1 MKKKERRSPQK
12 DHWSLRKGRWSRK
25 KGLAW
30 IAAAAVLA
38 AVSLCAGRYPVTGRQ
53 LYQAVFDRAALAAEN
68 PQAAVILRV
77 VFQIRL
83 PRILFALAAGAGL
96 AAAGS
101 AMQAVCA
108 NPLATPDTVGVAN
121 GASFGAAFAILA
133 GMDGLGIQ
141 LTAMAAGMAAFGLAA
156 AIGSRGTGN
165 PVLRLVLSGMV
176 VSSLFAALLSLV
188 KYVADP
194 QDKLPEITHWLMGS
208 LNTVIWQNVRTG
220 IGWIAAGS
228 GLIWLLRWK
237 LNALMLSEEEAR
249 SLGVHT
255 AIVRVLA
262 AAAAAAATSAV
273 VAACG
278 QIGWIGLLIP
288 HVCRM
293 RYGNDCRQTVPAGMC
308 AGAVFLLLIDT
319 AARSIAAAEIPA
331 AILTAAVGAPLFL
344 FCLQKSGLDG
354 RA

>member
-1 MKKKERRSPQK
+1 M
-12 DHWSLRKGRWSRK
+12 
-25 KGLAW
+25 
-30 IAAAAVLA
+30 
-38 AVSLCAGRYPVTGRQ
+38 
-53 LYQAVFDRAALAAEN
+53 
-68 PQAAVILRV
+68 
-77 VFQIRL
+77 
-83 PRILFALAAGAGL
+83 
-96 AAAGS
+96 
-101 AMQAVCA
+101 
-108 NPLATPDTVGVAN
+108 
-121 GASFGAAFAILA
+121 
-133 GMDGLGIQ
+133 
-141 LTAMAAGMAAFGLAA
+141 
-156 AIGSRGTGN
+156 
-165 PVLRLVLSGMV
+165 
-176 VSSLFAALLSLV
+176 
-188 KYVADP
+188 
-194 QDKLPEITHWLMGS
+194 
-208 LNTVIWQNVRTG
+208 RTG

-255 AIVRVLA
+255 VIVRVLA